1 MRYMTYGY
9 PAYYPWYGVAYS
21 AWPWYGYGYGYYWW

>member
-1 MRYMTYGY
+1 MRYMPYAY
-9 PAYYPWYGVAYS
+9 PAYYPWYGVAYC